1 MSFVQTQHF
10 KGNSCKVTLLRC
22 LLLALLSVPSFVR
35 PACGRVWALG
45 WGQVS
50 GTCPA
55 PASLSVRAAGWLRL
69 SGPQFPPV
77 QRGAGFCTQRSR
89 PHQPFLTVTEAPSP
103 APVGSLGP
111 HTPVLVC
118 GQAWHGAASGPVR
131 PPPACP
137 SPSVHTAPATPCPG
151 TGGNGR
157 LLASC
162 PGRPWALVCPLTE
175 RDPIWALVL
184 PGAGV
189 LPTSHLRPVSEPSSP
204 LPSH

>member
-137 SPSVHTAPATPCPG
+137 SPHGPGPGLGAKVGSGPG
-151 TGGNGR
+151 TLYSVKGLG
-157 LLASC
+157 L
-162 PGRPWALVCPLTE
+162 
-175 RDPIWALVL
+175 
-184 PGAGV
+184 
-189 LPTSHLRPVSEPSSP
+189 PVSHPPGVCYS
-204 LPSH
+204 